1 MPASRKSDG
10 PTEGSKMTKTLKRNT
25 SDIKINSPKKKK
37 KTGRTTVND
46 DAVSITSTL
55 PDTLSTIDIDTNES
69 IVDINCDTGDE
80 GADSKL
86 STSSSSFIPQSDP
99 THFIFIRVLEKGLDF
114 TNLCLLPAY
123 PKHRP

>member
-1 MPASRKSDG
+1 
-10 PTEGSKMTKTLKRNT
+10 MTKTLKQNT

-37 KTGRTTVND
+37 KTGCTIVND
-46 DAVSITSTL
+46 DAVSITLTL

-80 GADSKL
+80 GADSEL
-86 STSSSSFIPQSDP
+86 GTSSSSFIPQSDP
-99 THFIFIRVLEKGLDF
+99 THFIFIRALEKGLER

-123 PKHRP
+123 PKH

>member
-1 MPASRKSDG
+1 MPASCKSDG
-10 PTEGSKMTKTLKRNT
+10 PTEGSKMTKTLKQNT

-37 KTGRTTVND
+37 KTGCTTVND

-86 STSSSSFIPQSDP
+86 GTSSLLFIPQSDP
-99 THFIFIRVLEKGLDF
+99 PHFIFISALEKGLER
-114 TNLCLLPAY
+114 TNRCLLPTY
-123 PKHRP
+123 T